1 MGGKID
7 NILIKKKLYIYMD
20 LNDYPQNVNDKM
32 TMTIM
37 TMSVGLGLPSLC
49 LHSAF
54 ALAPL
59 QKWTQSGRRN
69 SPLLPHR
76 FTCLFAVQTTFSPL
90 TLMRVSSLLGLSAEV
105 HSGWRFAIS
114 LFRQSDSIRAPIHD
128 ASLQSQAIPPQGVI
142 R

>member
-1 MGGKID
+1 MG
-7 NILIKKKLYIYMD
+7 

-32 TMTIM
+32 TMTRYDN
-37 TMSVGLGLPSLC
+37 VGWFRY
-49 LHSAF
+49 AF

-90 TLMRVSSLLGLSAEV
+90 TLSRVSFLFVLLTEEGSLVPSAK
-105 HSGWRFAIS
+105 RFGH
-114 LFRQSDSIRAPIHD
+114 QCCNNRAPTHD
-128 ASLQSQAIPPQGVI
+128 ASFQ
-142 R
+142 